1 MNKILIV
8 TTIPSTINAFL
19 LPFVEHF
26 RSHGC
31 KVDAMARGISAN
43 AQCLAAFDQVWD
55 IEWSRNPLNPLNLI
69 AAPQMIQKI
78 VEKEK
83 YDIVHV
89 HTPVAAF
96 VTRYALKNLKKQ
108 LNTKV
113 IYTAHGFHFYE
124 GGKALKNALFLALE
138 KLAGYWT
145 DYLVV
150 INRED
155 QAAAQKYKLVSSER
169 LNYMPGIGVNLQY
182 YKADSISLEDIEK
195 LRQELG
201 LTANTKLLLSV
212 AEFIPRKRLS
222 DILKAYCNLNR
233 PETCL
238 VFAGDGVLMEEMQ
251 QLAIKLNVQNQVR
264 FLGIRRDIPI
274 LMRTAVA
281 TILVSEQ
288 EGLPRCVM
296 EAMSLETPVI
306 GTNIRGTRDLL
317 ENGCGLLVEVGDIE
331 GITKAMTWILD
342 HPEKARIIS
351 KKGQKKI
358 ADYDINQIIK
368 MHAALYTQV
377 QKLDL

>member
-1 MNKILIV
+1 CGYLSTREQVIEQLDQGDLFV
-8 TTIPSTINAFL
+8 LPSYQEG
-19 LPFVEHF
+19 LP
-26 RSHGC
+26 
-31 KVDAMARGISAN
+31 KAM
-43 AQCLAAFDQVWD
+43 
-55 IEWSRNPLNPLNLI
+55 IE
-69 AAPQMIQKI
+69 A
-78 VEKEK
+78 KEK

-96 VTRYALKNLKKQ
+96 VTRYALKNLKKR

-113 IYTAHGFHFYE
+113 IYTAHGFHFYQ
-124 GGKALKNALFLALE
+124 GGKA
-138 KLAGYWT
+138 
-145 DYLVV
+145 
-150 INRED
+150 
-155 QAAAQKYKLVSSER
+155 
-169 LNYMPGIGVNLQY
+169 
-182 YKADSISLEDIEK
+182 
-195 LRQELG
+195 
-201 LTANTKLLLSV
+201 
-212 AEFIPRKRLS
+212 
-222 DILKAYCNLNR
+222 LKAYCNLNR

-251 QLAIKLNVQNQVR
+251 QLAIKLNIQNQVR

-342 HPEKARIIS
+342 HPERAIIIS
-351 KKGQKKI
+351 KKGREKI
-358 ADYDINQIIK
+358 INYDINQVIK
-368 MHAALYTQV
+368 MHNNLYNCL
-377 QKLDL
+377 QKIK

>member
-26 RSHGC
+26 RAHGC
-31 KVDAMARGISAN
+31 KVDGMALGISAN

-55 IEWSRNPLNPLNLI
+55 IKWSRNPLNPLNLTV
-69 AAPQMIQKI
+69 APQIIQKI

-96 VTRYALKNLKKQ
+96 VTRYALKNLKKR

-113 IYTAHGFHFYE
+113 IYTAHGFHFYQ
-124 GGKALKNALFLALE
+124 GGKALKNALFLFLE
-138 KLAGYWT
+138 KLAGHWT

-155 QAAAQKYKLVSSER
+155 QEAAQKYKLVSSER

-182 YKADSISLEDIEK
+182 YKADSISLKDIEK

-201 LTANTKLLLSV
+201 LTANTKLFLSV

-251 QLAIKLNVQNQVR
+251 QLAIKLNIQNQVR

-317 ENGCGLLVEVGDIE
+317 ENGCGLLV
-331 GITKAMTWILD
+331 
-342 HPEKARIIS
+342 
-351 KKGQKKI
+351 
-358 ADYDINQIIK
+358 
-368 MHAALYTQV
+368 
-377 QKLDL
+377 

>member
-1 MNKILIV
+1 
-8 TTIPSTINAFL
+8 
-19 LPFVEHF
+19 
-26 RSHGC
+26 
-31 KVDAMARGISAN
+31 
-43 AQCLAAFDQVWD
+43 
-55 IEWSRNPLNPLNLI
+55 
-69 AAPQMIQKI
+69 
-78 VEKEK
+78 
-83 YDIVHV
+83 

-113 IYTAHGFHFYE
+113 IYTAHGFHFYQ

-222 DILKAYCNLNR
+222 DILKAYSNLNR

-238 VFAGDGVLMEEMQ
+238 VFAGDGILMEEMQ
-251 QLAIKLNVQNQVR
+251 QLAIKLNIQNPVR

-274 LMRTAVA
+274 LMRTAAA

-306 GTNIRGTRDLL
+306 GTNIRGTRELL

-351 KKGQKKI
+351 KKGREKI

-368 MHAALYTQV
+368 MHTALYTQV
-377 QKLDL
+377 QAPNL

>member
-26 RSHGC
+26 RAHGW

-69 AAPQMIQKI
+69 AAPQIIQKI

-83 YDIVHV
+83 YDLVHV

-96 VTRYALKNLKKQ
+96 VARYALKNLKKR

-113 IYTAHGFHFYE
+113 IYTAHGFHFYQ

-155 QAAAQKYKLVSSER
+155 QAAAQ
-169 LNYMPGIGVNLQY
+169 NTNLSHQNGL
-182 YKADSISLEDIEK
+182 IIC
-195 LRQELG
+195 QEL
-201 LTANTKLLLSV
+201 A
-212 AEFIPRKRLS
+212 
-222 DILKAYCNLNR
+222 
-233 PETCL
+233 
-238 VFAGDGVLMEEMQ
+238 
-251 QLAIKLNVQNQVR
+251 
-264 FLGIRRDIPI
+264 
-274 LMRTAVA
+274 
-281 TILVSEQ
+281 
-288 EGLPRCVM
+288 
-296 EAMSLETPVI
+296 
-306 GTNIRGTRDLL
+306 
-317 ENGCGLLVEVGDIE
+317 
-331 GITKAMTWILD
+331 
-342 HPEKARIIS
+342 
-351 KKGQKKI
+351 
-358 ADYDINQIIK
+358 
-368 MHAALYTQV
+368 
-377 QKLDL
+377 